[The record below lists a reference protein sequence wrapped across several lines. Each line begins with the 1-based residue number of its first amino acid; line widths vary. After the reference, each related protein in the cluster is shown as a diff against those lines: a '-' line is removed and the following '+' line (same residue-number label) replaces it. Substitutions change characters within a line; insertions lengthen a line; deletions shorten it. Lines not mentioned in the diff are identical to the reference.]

1 FERHARDHHRF
12 FTDEEMQL
20 DSSTDLRA
28 VLFPL
33 RMVFFYFGVFAVP
46 VALLL
51 GWLVSRNVALLFLA
65 TGFAYHLSYELLHLA
80 YHSNPDGVV
89 ARIPG
94 MHLLR
99 RLHTRHHDPLFM
111 QICNFNI
118 TWPIGDLLFRT
129 LFAVRP
135 TDDDTREARVTRNRA

>member
-1 FERHARDHHRF
+1 
-12 FTDEEMQL
+12 
-20 DSSTDLRA
+20 
-28 VLFPL
+28 
-33 RMVFFYFGVFAVP
+33 VP

-51 GWLVSRNVALLFLA
+51 AWLVSRNVALLFLA
-65 TGFAYHLSYELLHLA
+65 TGFAYYLSYELLHLA
-80 YHSNPDGVV
+80 YHSNPNGVV
-89 ARIPG
+89 SRIPG

-118 TWPIGDLLFRT
+118 TWPIGDVLFRT

-135 TDDDTREARVTRNRA
+135 SDDGTR